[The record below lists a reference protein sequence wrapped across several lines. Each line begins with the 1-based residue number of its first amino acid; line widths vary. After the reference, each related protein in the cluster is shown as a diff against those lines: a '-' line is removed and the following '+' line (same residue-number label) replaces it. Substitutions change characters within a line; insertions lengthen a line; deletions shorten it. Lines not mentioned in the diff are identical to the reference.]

1 MASGYTTHYGLCQ
14 WQGED
19 KFLREEFNQDNE
31 KIDAALYT
39 LDQRTLGTEDA
50 RYHVYQL
57 LLRDYYEGKYTG
69 FKQGLLFDGFLDQSG
84 IAQKSEGIL
93 WSSGQVRLDSVGQ
106 GNYSTSIDNSGI
118 CDAAISAEPVTRT
131 WTPTGRGRL
140 TSITLYIRS
149 VNSFTQNYSG
159 TGKLEILLDGTVLD
173 SDQRSVVQD
182 YGETVFSLSANLTAG
197 KTYTLRYTTVKINS
211 SDGSGRHM
219 LKVES
224 GENFAFKAACTP
236 QPFTE
241 GELVTKS
248 QNLGRTWKK
257 ALAWV
262 RYTGT
267 APVLSLGS
275 GEVWTA
281 MEAGASK
288 SVQNAQGKSCRET
301 PYVLD
306 RPGGPSTAVKLDLS
320 GSCTVYDYGLMAL

>member
-1 MASGYTTHYGLCQ
+1 MASGYTANYGLCQ

-19 KFLREEFNQDNE
+19 KFLREEFNQDNA
-31 KIDAALYT
+31 KIDAALFT

-69 FKQGLLFDGFLDQSG
+69 FKQGLIFDGFQNQSG
-84 IAQKSEGIL
+84 ISQKTEGVL
-93 WSSGQVRLDSVGQ
+93 WSAGQVKLDSGQ
-106 GNYSTSIDNSGI
+106 GNYSTNKVQSTV
-118 CDAAISAEPVTRT
+118 CSAVVGDRVMEQS
-131 WTPTGRGRL
+131 WTPTGRG
-140 TSITLYIRS
+140 TLNSVTVY
-149 VNSFTQNYSG
+149 VNSVNYSG
-159 TGKLEILLDGTVLD
+159 TSYSGTGRLEVLQGSEVLD
-173 SDQRSVVQD
+173 SDERTVVQS
-182 YGETVFSLSANLTAG
+182 YGATVFQLSVPLTSG
-197 KTYTLRYTTVKINS
+197 TRYTLRYTAVDVLSPSREGRHDMLT
-211 SDGSGRHM
+211 DGSG
-219 LKVES
+219 K
-224 GENFAFKAACTP
+224 FAFSVTCTP

-241 GELVTKS
+241 GELVTS
-248 QNLGRTWKK
+248 TQNLGHTWTK
-257 ALAWV
+257 AMAWV

>member
-84 IAQKSEGIL
+84 ISQKTEGVL
-93 WSSGQVRLDSVGQ
+93 WSAGQIQLDSGQ
-106 GNYSTSIDNSGI
+106 GNYSTNKVDTAV
-118 CDAAISAEPVTRT
+118 CSAEVGGTPLSQT
-131 WTPTGRGRL
+131 WTPTGRG
-140 TSITLYIRS
+140 TLNS
-149 VNSFTQNYSG
+149 VTVYANSRNPSSTPYTG
-159 TGKLEILLDGTVLD
+159 TGKLEVLSGSEVLD
-173 SDQRSVVQD
+173 SDQQTVVQD
-182 YGETVFSLSANLTAG
+182 YGATVFKLSVPLKAG
-197 KTYTLRYTTVKINS
+197 TTYTLRYTA
-211 SDGSGRHM
+211 
-219 LKVES
+219 LKVAS
-224 GENFAFKAACTP
+224 PDGEGSHNLRPDGNGRFAFSVTCTP

-241 GELVTKS
+241 GELITRT
-248 QNLGRTWKK
+248 QTLGRTWAK

-262 RYTGT
+262 RYSGT
-267 APVLSLGS
+267 APPPFL
-275 GEVWTA
+275 GEVAIWTA
-281 MEAGASK
+281 MEAETPK
-288 SVQNAQGKSCRET
+288 SVQNAQGKSCMEM

-306 RPGGPSTAVKLDLS
+306 QPGGPSTAVKLALS
-320 GSCTVYDYGLMAL
+320 GSCTVYDYGVMAL